1 MAIGHDESDYGFL
14 RFATDDFPERDRLA
28 HWREMCG
35 RAMMKVDMDPLA
47 DEPFRCTAELRRL
60 PQLGI
65 ASITTTP
72 NRITRS
78 RELIADGNNDF
89 IFVVPIQGNAEIRQ
103 RNREA
108 SLSPNTAW
116 LVASDQPSATVV
128 QSFSRFVSLAIP
140 AGILAPMV
148 SAVESDLTAV
158 IPDNV
163 EAVRL
168 LIGYLGCLR
177 DDLVLATPATR
188 QLVVSHIH
196 DLVALAIGAARDVA
210 EVARGRG
217 MRAARLRAAK
227 SDIMANL
234 SRQDLSVDMVAFN
247 QGVTGRYIR
256 KLFES
261 EGTSFSDFV
270 LAQRLI
276 RAHRMLGDL
285 KVARTSISAIALAVG
300 FGDISYFNRTFRRH
314 FGATPSEVR
323 RMMTAGP

>member
-1 MAIGHDESDYGFL
+1 MTAVHGESDYGFL
-14 RFATDDFPERDRLA
+14 RFSTDDFQERDRLA
-28 HWREMCG
+28 QWCETCG
-35 RAMMKVDMDPLA
+35 RTMMKVDMDPLT
-47 DEPFRCTAELRRL
+47 DEAFRCTAELRQL

-65 ASITTTP
+65 ASISTTP

-89 IFVVPIQGNAEIRQ
+89 IFVVPIQGKAELRQ

-108 SLSPNTAW
+108 TLSPNSAW
-116 LVASDQPSATVV
+116 LVASDQPSATIV
-128 QSFSRFVSLAIP
+128 QSISRFVSLAIP
-140 AGILAPMV
+140 AGVLTPLV
-148 SAVESDLTAV
+148 SGLDSDLTAV

-177 DDLVLATPATR
+177 DDLALSAPATR

-196 DLVALAIGAARDVA
+196 DLVALAVGATRDVA

-217 MRAARLRAAK
+217 LRAARLRAAK

-234 SRQDLSVDMVAFN
+234 NRQDLSADMVAVN

-261 EGTSFSDFV
+261 EGASFSDFV
-270 LAQRLI
+270 LTQRLI
-276 RAHRMLGDL
+276 RAHRMLGDP
-285 KVARTSISAIALAVG
+285 KVAHTSISTIALAVG

-323 RMMTAGP
+323 RIMTARN